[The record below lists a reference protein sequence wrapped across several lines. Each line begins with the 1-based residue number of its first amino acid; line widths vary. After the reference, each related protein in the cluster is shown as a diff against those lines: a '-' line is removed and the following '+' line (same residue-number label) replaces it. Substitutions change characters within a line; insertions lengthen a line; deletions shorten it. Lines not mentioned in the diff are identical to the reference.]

1 MVSTRARSYTT
12 QSTLSFDAE
21 PLVRTRQAI
30 LKKTSNPL
38 RFGIL
43 GAARIGP
50 DALITPAK
58 SHADVVVAAVAARD
72 ATKAA
77 KYAKTHNIAKTFSG
91 SNAYQQL
98 LDDPEIDAVYIALP
112 NAYHFEW
119 SIRTLNA
126 GKHALIE
133 KPIADSAEEASQIF
147 ALAEEKGLVALEAI
161 HFTFHPAAQRVKA
174 IIESGEL
181 GKVKSVVGEFAVP
194 SLLSSLFF
202 QKDDIRFQ
210 YDLGGGATMDMGV
223 YPLAAM
229 RFLTGTESDAPDVT
243 KATALGQPQTTRID
257 RGMQVTY
264 ALPSSITGETYVDFA
279 MPGWGPFG
287 LLPRLPKL
295 SVRVALEGGDIE
307 FYNYPLAGA
316 YHWIKVKPRK
326 GSARTEKAYKH
337 PDGKGDT
344 SWTTY
349 RYQLEAF
356 VDKIRGRTPQ
366 YWTDPKTTITALETV
381 GRIYASADLPPRIK
395 SSYVPPAPVAAA

>member
-1 MVSTRARSYTT
+1 MPFDADRRTRSYY
-12 QSTLSFDAE
+12 
-21 PLVRTRQAI
+21 QAI
-30 LKKTSNPL
+30 PKTSNPL

-50 DALITPAK
+50 DALINPAK

-77 KYAKTHNIAKTFSG
+77 KYAKTHRIAKTFSG
-91 SNAYQQL
+91 ANAYQEL

-112 NAYHFEW
+112 NALHFEW

-133 KPIADSAEEASQIF
+133 KPIADTADEAAQIF
-147 ALAEEKGLVALEAI
+147 ALAEEKGLIALEAI
-161 HFTFHPAAQRVKA
+161 HFTFHPAAQRVRT

-181 GKVKSVVGEFAVP
+181 GKVKSVIGEFAVP
-194 SLLSSLFF
+194 SVLSGLFF

-229 RFLTGTESDAPDVT
+229 RFLTGVESDAPEVT

-257 RGMQVTY
+257 RGMHVTY

-287 LLPRLPKL
+287 LFPRMPKL

-307 FYNYPLAGA
+307 FFNYPLAGA

-337 PDGKGDT
+337 PDGKGEA

-356 VDKIRGRTPQ
+356 VDKVRGRTPQ
-366 YWTDPKTTITALETV
+366 FWTDQKTTISALETV
-381 GRIYASADLPPRIK
+381 GRIYAAANMPPRIK
-395 SSYVPPAPVAAA
+395 SSYVPAAAAPAAPAEA